1 MNIDSC
7 GEFSLIERLKKCVT
21 APSDFVIIGISD
33 DAAAFQTRAGRVTVV
48 TADAFVEGVHFDLS
62 FVPFRDLGWR
72 TMAANLS
79 DVAAMGGRPTW
90 ATVCLCIPPSCPVES
105 LEALY
110 AGLDAVAAPLGCRIV
125 GGDTTSSPSGL
136 MIAISLLGEVQRE
149 RITPR
154 NGVRPGDLFC
164 VTGHLGGARAGLEV
178 LRRGHLGRPLPG
190 RFEAAVGKFLR
201 PAPRV
206 REAAALGDAAA
217 IHAAIDIS
225 DGLSSEVH
233 HLCRMSRAGAR
244 IEGGAVPIHA
254 ETDAIARL
262 CEEEGL
268 AFALSGGEDF
278 ELLFTVAPHD
288 VEAVTRAVQ
297 EATGTPVSVIGEAV
311 PPEEG
316 VRIRRAGA
324 WHPLESSGYEHF
336 KDQRSA
342 VNKTLIADS

>member
-1 MNIDSC
+1 MDIGSC

-21 APSDFVIIGISD
+21 APPDFVIIGISD
-33 DAAAFQTRAGRVTVV
+33 DAAAFETGAGRVTVM

-72 TMAANLS
+72 AMAANLS
-79 DVAAMGGRPTW
+79 DIAAMGGRPTW

-110 AGLDAVAAPLGCRIV
+110 AGMDDVAAPLGCRVV

-154 NGVRPGDLFC
+154 SGVRPGDLFC

-178 LRRGHLGRPLPG
+178 LRRRHLGRPLPG
-190 RFEAAVGKFLR
+190 HFEAAVKKFLR
-201 PAPRV
+201 PVPRV
-206 REAAALGDAAA
+206 REASALGDAAT

-233 HLCRMSRAGAR
+233 HLCRMSRVGAR
-244 IEGGAVPIHA
+244 IEGGSIPIHA
-254 ETDAIARL
+254 ETDAVARL
-262 CEEEGL
+262 CGEEGL

-278 ELLFTVAPHD
+278 ELLFAVAPHD
-288 VEAVTRAVQ
+288 AETVARAVQ
-297 EATGTPVSVIGEAV
+297 AATGAPVSVLGEAV

-316 VRIRRAGA
+316 VRIRRDGA
-324 WHPLESSGYEHF
+324 WHPLANAGYEHF
-336 KDQRSA
+336 KVQRPA
-342 VNKTLIADS
+342 VSGQQKS

>member
-1 MNIDSC
+1 MNIGYY
-7 GEFSLIERLKKCVT
+7 GEFFLIERLKKCVT
-21 APSDFVIIGISD
+21 APPDFVIIGISD
-33 DAAAFQTRAGRVTVV
+33 DAAAFESRAGCVTLM
-48 TADAFVEGVHFDLS
+48 TADALVEGVHFDLS

-72 TMAANLS
+72 AMAANLS

-90 ATVCLCIPPSCPVES
+90 ATVCLCVPPSCPIES

-110 AGLDAVAAPLGCRIV
+110 AGLDAVAAPFGCRIV

-154 NGVRPGDLFC
+154 SGVKPGDLFC
-164 VTGHLGGARAGLEV
+164 VTGHLGGARAGMEV
-178 LRRGHLGRPLPG
+178 LRKRHLGRPMSG
-190 RFEAAVGKFLR
+190 HFEAAVEKFLR
-201 PAPRV
+201 PVPRV
-206 REAAALGDAAA
+206 REAAAMGDAAA

-244 IEGGAVPIHA
+244 IESTSVPIHP

-268 AFALSGGEDF
+268 SFALSGGEDF
-278 ELLFTVAPHD
+278 ELLFTVATRD
-288 VEAVTRAVQ
+288 AETVARAVQ
-297 EATGTPVSVIGEAV
+297 AATGTPVSVIGEAV
-311 PPEEG
+311 PPQEG
-316 VRIRRAGA
+316 VRIRRDGA

-342 VNKTLIADS
+342 VNKTLIGDS